1 MPSVITPAEEI
12 RPDSMRILAA
22 REERVATQLDLQ
34 RRFGQPLLSVTV
46 VMPGAAKDSPV
57 SRRLLVIAQQQV
69 RKLIQDRGWRMLAC
83 VEALR
88 DAGPEAIY
96 VVDAPAEELKVVA
109 MALEDTHVLGRFWDL
124 DVIAKSMHPLSRS
137 SLNRPPRRCL
147 VCEQSAKAC
156 ARSRRHPLAELL
168 AVIEERVHAFDR

>member
-1 MPSVITPAEEI
+1 
-12 RPDSMRILAA
+12 
-22 REERVATQLDLQ
+22 
-34 RRFGQPLLSVTV
+34 
-46 VMPGAAKDSPV
+46 
-57 SRRLLVIAQQQV
+57 
-69 RKLIQDRGWRMLAC
+69 MLAC

-168 AVIEERVHAFDR
+168 AVIEERVYGFDR

>member
-22 REERVATQLDLQ
+22 REERAATQLDLQ
-34 RRFGQPLLSVTV
+34 KRFGQPLLSVTI
-46 VMPGAAKDSPV
+46 VMPGPVKDGPLSC
-57 SRRLLVIAQQQV
+57 RLLDVAQQQV
-69 RKLIQDRGWRMLAC
+69 RKLIQDRGWRVLAC

-96 VVDAPAEELKVVA
+96 VVDAPAEDLKA
-109 MALEDTHVLGRFWDL
+109 AAIALEDTHALGRFWDL

-168 AVIEERVHAFDR
+168 AVIEERVYGFDR

>member
-1 MPSVITPAEEI
+1 MNTAAEGI
-12 RPDSMRILAA
+12 RLDPMRILVA
-22 REERVATQLDLQ
+22 REERAATQRDLQ
-34 RRFGQPLLSVTV
+34 SRFGQPLLSVTV

-69 RKLIQDRGWRMLAC
+69 RKLVQDRGWTILAC

-96 VVDAPAEELKVVA
+96 VVDAPAEDLKA
-109 MALEDTHVLGRFWDL
+109 AAIALEDTHTLGRLWDL
-124 DVIAKSMHPLSRS
+124 DVIAKSMRPLSRS
-137 SLNRPPRRCL
+137 SLNRAPRRCL

-156 ARSRRHPLAELL
+156 ARNRRHPLAELL